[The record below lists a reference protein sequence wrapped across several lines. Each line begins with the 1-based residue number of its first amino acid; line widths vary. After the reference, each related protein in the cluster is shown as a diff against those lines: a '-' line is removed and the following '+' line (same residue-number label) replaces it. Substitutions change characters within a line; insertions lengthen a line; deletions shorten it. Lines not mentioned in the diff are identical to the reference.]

1 MAVTINRHF
10 QGAKICMAPIND
22 GRIWCL
28 NIYGIDAESG
38 LYEPSAFKSNL
49 QADVL
54 LLVLFFFAISGFIS
68 GYIAARLNKLFKG
81 TSWFRAALATS
92 VLLPGFLL
100 VCYGSIEFIDW
111 YERSTAYM
119 PVSLGSAIVLIAV
132 LSNFYLVSVGSY
144 FGYRN
149 STIKMPVK
157 TSRH

>member
-1 MAVTINRHF
+1 MSLVHLN
-10 QGAKICMAPIND
+10 PIYK
-22 GRIWCL
+22 RMFYFW
-28 NIYGIDAESG
+28 
-38 LYEPSAFKSNL
+38 FF
-49 QADVL
+49 
-54 LLVLFFFAISGFIS
+54 FFFAISGFIS
-68 GYIAARLNKLFKG
+68 GYIAARFNKLFKG

-149 STIKMPVK
+149 STIELPVK